1 MRVPPNITEEFV
13 RSTIQLRGE
22 AGAAW
27 LERLPALIADCERR
41 WRIKVGPPFP
51 GLWINW
57 VAQADCIDGTPTV
70 LKLSFPGDKEF
81 RTEAE
86 ALRLFEGRGVARLLE
101 LDLSRGAML
110 VERCEPGVPLSS
122 VEDDAQATSIAAGVM
137 KRLWRPVP
145 DDHSFPLVS
154 EWAQGLARLRR
165 RFGGGTGPL
174 PVRLVEEAEALFDE
188 LLASQSEPVLLHGDL
203 HHLNIL
209 SARRQAWLAIDP
221 KGVVGEPA
229 YDVAAL
235 LHNPV
240 ELLEAPR
247 PGSVLERRVEI
258 LTEELGLDRARV
270 RGWGVSQAVLSAYWG
285 LEDSGRVWEE
295 ALVFAEL
302 LSAIRA

>member
-1 MRVPPNITEEFV
+1 MHVPPILTRELV

-27 LERLPALIADCERR
+27 LERLPALIADCERH

-51 GLWINW
+51 GLWVNW
-57 VAQADCIDGTPTV
+57 VAPANCVDGTPAV

-86 ALRLFEGRGVARLLE
+86 ALRLFGGRGAARLLR
-101 LDLSRGAML
+101 LDLDRGAML
-110 VERCEPGVPLSS
+110 LERCEPGVPLGS
-122 VEDDAQATSIAAGVM
+122 VEDDARATSIAADVM

-154 EWAQGLARLRR
+154 EWAEGLARLRR

-174 PVRLVEEAEALFDE
+174 PTRLVEEAEVLFDE
-188 LLASQSEPVLLHGDL
+188 LLATQGEPVLLHGDL
-203 HHLNIL
+203 HHFNIL
-209 SARRQAWLAIDP
+209 AARRQPWLAIDP
-221 KGVVGEPA
+221 KGVVGESA
-229 YDVAAL
+229 CDVGAL

-247 PGSVLERRVEI
+247 PGGILERRVDI
-258 LTEELGLDRARV
+258 LTEQLGLDRARV
-270 RGWGVSQAVLSAYWG
+270 RGWALAQAVLAAYWG

-295 ALVFAEL
+295 ALVFAGL
-302 LSAIRA
+302 LSEIRT

>member
-1 MRVPPNITEEFV
+1 MRVPPNITEELV

-41 WRIKVGPPFP
+41 WQIKVGPPFP

-86 ALRLFEGRGVARLLE
+86 ALRLFEGRGAARLLE

-110 VERCEPGVPLSS
+110 LERCEPGVPLGS
-122 VEDDAQATSIAAGVM
+122 VGDDAQATRIASGVM

-209 SARRQAWLAIDP
+209 SARRQPWLAIDP

-229 YDVAAL
+229 YGVAAL

-270 RGWGVSQAVLSAYWG
+270 RGWGVSQAVLAAYWG

-295 ALVFAEL
+295 ALVFAGL
-302 LSAIRA
+302 LSEIKA